1 MTSFKYM
8 GEFKDESILPK
19 RVQEGAIM
27 FKEPDMN
34 KFAIIANFLSLVLLI
49 GLVVFTFFYAGRQY
63 NTWGAV
69 ASILLLV
76 PHEFLHAIWMK
87 GDVFMYTSL
96 KNMVLFVISTEDLT
110 KGQFVW
116 MSLFPTICFGFIPFL
131 LFVFNSGWTFLG
143 YLGIFSI
150 SMGAGDFCNVFFAL
164 TQMPNNAVTFLSGSH
179 SYWYVPENL

>member
-34 KFAIIANFLSLVLLI
+34 KFAIIANLLSLVLLI
-49 GLVVFTFFYAGRQY
+49 GLVVFAFFYAGRQY

-131 LFVFNSGWTFLG
+131 LFVF
-143 YLGIFSI
+143 YLSVIQRTCPIAF
-150 SMGAGDFCNVFFAL
+150 
-164 TQMPNNAVTFLSGSH
+164 
-179 SYWYVPENL
+179 

>member
-34 KFAIIANFLSLVLLI
+34 KFAIIANLLSLVLLI

-110 KGQFVW
+110 KGQFVLD
-116 MSLFPTICFGFIPFL
+116 LFRFCYLFSIRDGHFWGIWGYFRFQWERVISVMYFL
-131 LFVFNSGWTFLG
+131 L
-143 YLGIFSI
+143 
-150 SMGAGDFCNVFFAL
+150 
-164 TQMPNNAVTFLSGSH
+164 
-179 SYWYVPENL
+179 

>member
-34 KFAIIANFLSLVLLI
+34 KFAIIANLLSLVLLI
-49 GLVVFTFFYAGRQY
+49 GLVVFAFFYAGRQY

-131 LFVFNSGWTFLG
+131 LFVF
-143 YLGIFSI
+143 YLSVIQRTCPI
-150 SMGAGDFCNVFFAL
+150 VF
-164 TQMPNNAVTFLSGSH
+164 
-179 SYWYVPENL
+179 

>member
-34 KFAIIANFLSLVLLI
+34 KFAIIANLLSLVLLI
-49 GLVVFTFFYAGRQY
+49 GLVVFAFFYAGRQY

-116 MSLFPTICFGFIPFL
+116 MSLFPTICF
-131 LFVFNSGWTFLG
+131 
-143 YLGIFSI
+143 
-150 SMGAGDFCNVFFAL
+150 
-164 TQMPNNAVTFLSGSH
+164 
-179 SYWYVPENL
+179 